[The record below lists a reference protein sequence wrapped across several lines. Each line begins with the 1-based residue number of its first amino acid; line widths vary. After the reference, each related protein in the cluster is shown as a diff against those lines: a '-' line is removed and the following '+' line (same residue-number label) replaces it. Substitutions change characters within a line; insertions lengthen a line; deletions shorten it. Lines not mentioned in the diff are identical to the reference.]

1 MATFQEAIV
10 WLKEGKKVRRSGWTQ
25 QVYLKCRKSF
35 GDAICYYSMDKDNS
49 WGGKADYD
57 FDDFEATDWE
67 IFEEKESEG
76 DLLKRLDID
85 GHKWAKEFVKIV
97 KEKPEIPTD
106 EGTMIGWFCNS
117 MMAGYDRGMK
127 DANLKEEIN
136 PKESLSDQ
144 IAKINVVGLLVP
156 YYAYDP
162 NYVKEKIQN
171 AQRRLSELM
180 EEN

>member
-1 MATFQEAIV
+1 MVTFQKAIV
-10 WLKEGKKVRRSGWTQ
+10 WLREGKKIRRDCWETETFWILELNECIYCKGD
-25 QVYLKCRKSF
+25 VARIHLKQ
-35 GDAICYYSMDKDNS
+35 I
-49 WGGKADYD
+49 
-57 FDDFEATDWE
+57 EATDWE